1 MSGGMVRVMDHDCAW
16 VGCCI
21 GEGNHRAFLAMA
33 ISGELAL
40 LLCAHALLLHL
51 AQRGGVL
58 RLLRLALAS
67 THATA
72 AAVVHA
78 RLLLLVTL
86 LCALLLLLLTPLLFG
101 QVCLK
106 PLRIQPATLS
116 TRRANLCIPPVT
128 LCVQASLVAYNLT
141 TVEFMRII
149 RTQAPRPTP
158 LPARRPSACCRA
170 VPLTAGT

>member
-51 AQRGGVL
+51 CAQRGGVL
-58 RLLRLALAS
+58 RLLHIALAS

-72 AAVVHA
+72 AVAVHA
-78 RLLLLVTL
+78 RLLLLVAL
-86 LCALLLLLLTPLLFG
+86 LCALLLLMLTPLLLG
-101 QVCLK
+101 QVARMARL
-106 PLRIQPATLS
+106 QP
-116 TRRANLCIPPVT
+116 
-128 LCVQASLVAYNLT
+128 
-141 TVEFMRII
+141 
-149 RTQAPRPTP
+149 
-158 LPARRPSACCRA
+158 
-170 VPLTAGT
+170 